1 MSSTNRHNA
10 SKRHVAD
17 YYVTPQWCIR
27 DFMKAFLEDVEN
39 NFIGLN
45 THNSDLL
52 ILDPCAGGDEH
63 HEMSYPAVL
72 TDILGC
78 NITTLDIR
86 EDSRATIKC
95 NFLEQ
100 SLPDYGIVITNPPF
114 NIALDI
120 IRKAI
125 SVTQEHGY
133 IIMLLRLNF
142 LGSKTR
148 KPFFDEFMPE
158 YIYVHNRRM
167 SFTDDRV
174 TDSIEY
180 AHFVWRKGYRPK
192 FSKLRI
198 I

>member
-27 DFMKAFLEDVEN
+27 DFMTAFLEDFEN
-39 NFIGLN
+39 DFIGLRKYGCN
-45 THNSDLL
+45 LI
-52 ILDPCAGGDEH
+52 ILDPCAGGDEY

-72 TDILGC
+72 NAMLGC
-78 NITTLDIR
+78 NVTTIDIR
-86 EDSRATIKC
+86 EDIRANIKRD
-95 NFLEQ
+95 FLEM
-100 SLPDYGIVITNPPF
+100 SLPDYDIVITNPPF
-114 NIALDI
+114 NIAMDI
-120 IRKAI
+120 IRKAM

-142 LGSKTR
+142 LGSKAR
-148 KPFFDEFMPE
+148 KPFFDEFLPE

-167 SFTDDRV
+167 SFTDDGV

-180 AHFVWRKGYRPK
+180 AHFVWRKDYKPK

>member
-1 MSSTNRHNA
+1 MSSTNRNNA
-10 SKRHVAD
+10 NKRHVAD

-27 DFMKAFLEDVEN
+27 DFVNNFLLDVEN
-39 NFIGLN
+39 KFIGLN
-45 THNSDLL
+45 TYNKGLL
-52 ILDPCAGGDEH
+52 ILDPCAGGDEK
-63 HEMSYPAVL
+63 HEMSYPVVL
-72 TDILGC
+72 KDMLEC
-78 NITTLDIR
+78 DVTTIDIR
-86 EDSRATIKC
+86 EDSKASIKC
-95 NFLEQ
+95 DFLETT
-100 SLPDYGIVITNPPF
+100 LPDYDIVITNPPF
-114 NIALDI
+114 NIAMDI
-120 IRKAI
+120 IKKAM
-125 SVTQEHGY
+125 SVTQERGY

-180 AHFVWRKGYRPK
+180 AHFVWRKGYKPK